1 MFQKV
6 ALIKYS
12 HLRFDNKLTLADV
25 DRLSKFFHQ
34 VIRKKILY
42 VHITK
47 ISTSSAIYIC
57 DGIGRTG
64 ITRCCC
70 CCCCSDHHHHHHH
83 HHNHLLTE
91 KRRTDCGECWIC
103 QLLKACADG
112 NVEDIE
118 DLLRNDSSLQ
128 LNTAKNAVCKTHMF
142 TLTQSL

>member
-6 ALIKYS
+6 AIIKYS

-57 DGIGRTG
+57 DGRGRTG
-64 ITRCCC
+64 I
-70 CCCCSDHHHHHHH
+70 
-83 HHNHLLTE
+83 L
-91 KRRTDCGECWIC
+91 
-103 QLLKACADG
+103 
-112 NVEDIE
+112 VVVVVVVVVF
-118 DLLRNDSSLQ
+118 
-128 LNTAKNAVCKTHMF
+128 AVIIIIIIIIITIIY
-142 TLTQSL
+142 